1 MIRYDGGTFFP
12 GKLGGPT
19 AMGGE
24 GALGKNLNLPFD
36 PVWGKDYKTPGDD
49 EYIYAFERLVRPV
62 LEEFQ
67 PELCFISA
75 GFDSVKGDPI
85 GKFSVSNSGYQYMAK
100 RIMDLTP
107 NGKVIVALEGGYNVA
122 KITEA
127 SEAVFQVLYDYGRK

>member
-1 MIRYDGGTFFP
+1 
-12 GKLGGPT
+12 
-19 AMGGE
+19 
-24 GALGKNLNLPFD
+24 
-36 PVWGKDYKTPGDD
+36 
-49 EYIYAFERLVRPV
+49 